1 MKFLKTLGVL
11 SLIFQ
16 LFNPASIK
24 ATEEISYDQAMAL
37 GFDKIKQLDDYKIE
51 FEMMNL
57 DTNLPLYEGVIHGK
71 QSTGDWELEVSFFEN
86 IGTEEEPELK
96 TFPFHLRSYHHFYL
110 TYTKQIEQLRE
121 WDELNLLSWPQN
133 IELPLLPRE
142 DKWVKVS
149 MNPYRDETMAANG
162 LEKWLLIPD
171 TERLHE
177 ISGEWV
183 DYHQGTYQVSMERI
197 EIPTNLFQSDG
208 GVQLSSSLLIDFFND
223 ETLKKVVALVDHD
236 FNVQTSK
243 QGVHLIIESSMNL
256 PKFLEEYAWNNE
268 EIEQIQSSLTDL
280 NLNHQFE
287 IDSRHVTNKLTHVSW
302 QLRPRDDIYE
312 ISLTGIAEWFDLN
325 LFDQNNTA
333 KLQSSSLCLKM
344 RLSPNE
350 RKIPHWTTF
359 DSISQHELN
368 HLINI
373 PISSHSQ

>member
-1 MKFLKTLGVL
+1 
-11 SLIFQ
+11 
-16 LFNPASIK
+16 
-24 ATEEISYDQAMAL
+24 
-37 GFDKIKQLDDYKIE
+37 
-51 FEMMNL
+51 
-57 DTNLPLYEGVIHGK
+57 
-71 QSTGDWELEVSFFEN
+71 
-86 IGTEEEPELK
+86 
-96 TFPFHLRSYHHFYL
+96 
-110 TYTKQIEQLRE
+110 
-121 WDELNLLSWPQN
+121 
-133 IELPLLPRE
+133 
-142 DKWVKVS
+142 
-149 MNPYRDETMAANG
+149 MAANG

-197 EIPTNLFQSDG
+197 EIPTNLFQSGG

-302 QLRPRDDIYE
+302 QL
-312 ISLTGIAEWFDLN
+312 L
-325 LFDQNNTA
+325 
-333 KLQSSSLCLKM
+333 LQMIFMKY
-344 RLSPNE
+344 
-350 RKIPHWTTF
+350 H
-359 DSISQHELN
+359 
-368 HLINI
+368 
-373 PISSHSQ
+373 